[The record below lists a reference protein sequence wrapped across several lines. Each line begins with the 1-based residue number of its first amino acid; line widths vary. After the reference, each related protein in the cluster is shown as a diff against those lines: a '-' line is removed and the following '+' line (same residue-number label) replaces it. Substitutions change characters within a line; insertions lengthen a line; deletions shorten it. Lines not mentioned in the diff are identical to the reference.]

1 MQKESVNVV
10 GLTSEGC
17 IDRIVH
23 ALRGVA
29 GVHDVV
35 VSLLRSRVIVEF
47 DETRIARSQID
58 RVLFNTGYLIS

>member
-1 MQKESVNVV
+1 MQKESINVV

-23 ALRGVA
+23 ALWGVA

-47 DETRIARSQID
+47 DETRTADAR
-58 RVLFNTGYLIS
+58 